1 MPFKK
6 GYTPHN
12 KGKKGYTNS
21 GSFKKGHASSMKGK
35 KHPMA
40 LSDEERK
47 KKHREHSSNYRK
59 KHPKKVREYKSKYS
73 KEHRKEINEHQ
84 RERRRKNPEKDRTYQ
99 KNHRKKYPEK
109 VREYGKKGSRK
120 YFLKYPEKVRERNSE
135 YRVKNREKT
144 REYGR
149 EHYKENREIILERTK
164 KDRVENP
171 EKYRKWGRNYRKKH
185 PEKIREWV
193 EKNREVVRA
202 TKRKSAKK
210 HPRADTPIMTKY
222 RRSHRVCEWSYCDST
237 SVQVHHILPQFK
249 YRDYIDGNY
258 HGRIG
263 NNFICYCPFHHFAYH
278 FAYSTNRNDKGH
290 QKFLPLIWLAVEQWA
305 SDNKISIEDL
315 EIELAQMYTT
325 KVILA

>member
-1 MPFKK
+1 MILPFKK

-21 GSFKKGHASSMKGK
+21 GSFKKGRISSMKGK
-35 KHPMA
+35 KYSTS

-47 KKHREHSSNYRK
+47 KQHREHSKNYRK
-59 KHPKKVREYKSKYS
+59 KY
-73 KEHRKEINEHQ
+73 
-84 RERRRKNPEKDRTYQ
+84 
-99 KNHRKKYPEK
+99 
-109 VREYGKKGSRK
+109 
-120 YFLKYPEKVRERNSE
+120 
-135 YRVKNREKT
+135 
-144 REYGR
+144 
-149 EHYKENREIILERTK
+149 
-164 KDRVENP
+164 
-171 EKYRKWGRNYRKKH
+171 

-193 EKNREVVRA
+193 EKNIESVRA

-210 HPRADTPIMTKY
+210 HPRADTPVMTKY

-278 FAYSTNRNDKGH
+278 FTYSTKRTAKKH
-290 QKFLPLIWLAVEQWA
+290 QQFLPMLWVRVEQWA
-305 SDNKISIEDL
+305 NNNKISIEDL
-315 EIELAQMYTT
+315 EIELAQM
-325 KVILA
+325 L